1 MIIKS
6 KWLTRLVLAVLICTL
21 VLAFPSTA
29 AAQETDPP
37 RELIDDEGV
46 SDEDI
51 LVIEPQFYLEFPFA
65 QGFKISFN
73 FGITIEVPRRLILV
87 NNDILNFFLRF
98 QSYVIPAEG
107 EIEATTSPEVTPED

>member
-1 MIIKS
+1 MIIKR
-6 KWLTRLVLAVLICTL
+6 KWITRLCLAALVFTL

-37 RELIDDEGV
+37 QELNEDDEV

-51 LVIEPQFYLEFPFA
+51 LVIEPQFYLEFPFS

-73 FGITIEVPRRLILV
+73 LGISIEVPRRLVLAE
-87 NNDILNFFLRF
+87 NDILNFFIRF

-107 EIEATTSPEVTPED
+107 ESEATAAPEE